1 MMMRT
6 ICRSKCKKIYERLYT
21 NRKPFGDYDLYKINN
36 EEELKILIGD
46 ACTFDDVNDVKNIT
60 KFPCIVCKKLVDEV
74 AYICVNIDTVIEEYR
89 NKANEL
95 ERLKNML

>member
-1 MMMRT
+1 MDDNRYG
-6 ICRSKCKKIYERLYT
+6 KIYERLYT
-21 NRKPFGDYDLYKINN
+21 NRKSFGDYDLYKINN

-95 ERLKNML
+95 ERLKNIL

>member
-1 MMMRT
+1 MMDDNRYG
-6 ICRSKCKKIYERLYT
+6 KIYERLYT
-21 NRKPFGDYDLYKINN
+21 NRKSFGDYDLYKINN

-46 ACTFDDVNDVKNIT
+46 ACTFDDVDDVKNIT

-95 ERLKNML
+95 ERLKNIL

>member
-1 MMMRT
+1 MDDNRYG
-6 ICRSKCKKIYERLYT
+6 KIYERLYT
-21 NRKPFGDYDLYKINN
+21 NRKSFGDYDLYKINN

-95 ERLKNML
+95 ERLKNILLDI

>member
-1 MMMRT
+1 MMDDNRYG
-6 ICRSKCKKIYERLYT
+6 KIYERLYT
-21 NRKPFGDYDLYKINN
+21 NRKSFGDYDLYKINN
-36 EEELKILIGD
+36 DEELKILIGD

-60 KFPCIVCKKLVDEV
+60 KFPCIVCKKLIDEV

-95 ERLKNML
+95 ERLKNIL

>member
-1 MMMRT
+1 MDDNRYG
-6 ICRSKCKKIYERLYT
+6 KIYERLYT
-21 NRKPFGDYDLYKINN
+21 NRKSFGHYDLYKINN
-36 EEELKILIGD
+36 DEELKILIGD
-46 ACTFDDVNDVKNIT
+46 ACTFDDMNDVKSIT

-95 ERLKNML
+95 ERLKNIL

>member
-1 MMMRT
+1 MMGDNRYG
-6 ICRSKCKKIYERLYT
+6 KIYKRLYT
-21 NRKPFGDYDLYKINN
+21 NRKSFGDYDLYKINN

-95 ERLKNML
+95 ERLKNILLDI

>member
-1 MMMRT
+1 MMGDNRYG
-6 ICRSKCKKIYERLYT
+6 KIYERLYT
-21 NRKPFGDYDLYKINN
+21 NRKSFGDYDLYKINN

-74 AYICVNIDTVIEEYR
+74 SYICVNIDTLIEEYK
-89 NKANEL
+89 NKANTL
-95 ERLKNML
+95 ERLKNIL

>member
-1 MMMRT
+1 MMDDNRYG
-6 ICRSKCKKIYERLYT
+6 KIYERLYT
-21 NRKPFGDYDLYKINN
+21 NRKSFGDYDLYKINN

-95 ERLKNML
+95 ERLKNIL

>member
-1 MMMRT
+1 MDDNRYG
-6 ICRSKCKKIYERLYT
+6 KIYERLYT
-21 NRKPFGDYDLYKINN
+21 NRKSFGDYDLYKINN

-74 AYICVNIDTVIEEYR
+74 AYICVNIDTLIEEYK

-95 ERLKNML
+95 ERLKNIL

>member
-1 MMMRT
+1 MMDDNRYGV
-6 ICRSKCKKIYERLYT
+6 IYEKLYT
-21 NRKPFGDYDLYKINN
+21 NRKSFGDYDLYKINN

-74 AYICVNIDTVIEEYR
+74 AYICVNIDTLIEEYK
-89 NKANEL
+89 NKANTL
-95 ERLKNML
+95 ERLKNIL

>member
-1 MMMRT
+1 MMGDNRYG
-6 ICRSKCKKIYERLYT
+6 KIYERLYE

-46 ACTFDDVNDVKNIT
+46 ACTFDDVDDVKNIT

-74 AYICVNIDTVIEEYR
+74 AYICVNIDTVIKEYR

-95 ERLKNML
+95 ERLKNIL

>member
-1 MMMRT
+1 MMDDNRYG
-6 ICRSKCKKIYERLYT
+6 KIYERLYT
-21 NRKPFGDYDLYKINN
+21 NRKSFGDYDLYKINN
-36 EEELKILIGD
+36 DEELKILIGD

-95 ERLKNML
+95 ERLKNIL

>member
-1 MMMRT
+1 MMDDNRYG
-6 ICRSKCKKIYERLYT
+6 KIYERLYT
-21 NRKPFGDYDLYKINN
+21 NRKSFGDYDLYKINN

-46 ACTFDDVNDVKNIT
+46 ACTVDDVNDVENIT
-60 KFPCIVCKKLVDEV
+60 KVPCIVCKKLVDEV

-95 ERLKNML
+95 ERLKNIL

>member
-1 MMMRT
+1 MMDDNRYG
-6 ICRSKCKKIYERLYT
+6 KIYERIYT
-21 NRKPFGDYDLYKINN
+21 NRKSFGDYDLYKINN

-46 ACTFDDVNDVKNIT
+46 ACTFDDANDVKNIT

-95 ERLKNML
+95 ERLKNIL

>member
-1 MMMRT
+1 MMDDNRYG
-6 ICRSKCKKIYERLYT
+6 KIYERLYV
-21 NRKPFGDYDLYKINN
+21 NRKSFGDYDLYKINN

-74 AYICVNIDTVIEEYR
+74 AYICVNIDTLIEEYK
-89 NKANEL
+89 NKANTL
-95 ERLKNML
+95 EKLKNIL

>member
-1 MMMRT
+1 MMGDNRYG
-6 ICRSKCKKIYERLYT
+6 KIYERLYT
-21 NRKPFGDYDLYKINN
+21 NRKSFGDYDLYKINN

-95 ERLKNML
+95 ERLKNIL

>member
-1 MMMRT
+1 MMDDNRYG
-6 ICRSKCKKIYERLYT
+6 KIYERSYT
-21 NRKPFGDYDLYKINN
+21 NRKSFGDYDLYKINN

-74 AYICVNIDTVIEEYR
+74 AYICVNIDTLIEEYK

-95 ERLKNML
+95 ERLKNIL

>member
-1 MMMRT
+1 MMDDNRYG
-6 ICRSKCKKIYERLYT
+6 KIYERLYT
-21 NRKPFGDYDLYKINN
+21 NRKQFGDYDLYKIIN
-36 EEELKILIGD
+36 EEKLKILIGD
-46 ACTFDDVNDVKNIT
+46 ACTFDDVDDVKNIT

-95 ERLKNML
+95 ERLKNIL

>member
-1 MMMRT
+1 MMEDSRYG
-6 ICRSKCKKIYERLYT
+6 KIYERLYK

-46 ACTFDDVNDVKNIT
+46 ACTFDDVDDVKNIT

-95 ERLKNML
+95 ERLKNIL

>member
-1 MMMRT
+1 MMDDN
-6 ICRSKCKKIYERLYT
+6 KYGKIYERLYV
-21 NRKPFGDYDLYKINN
+21 NRKSFGDYDLYKINN

-95 ERLKNML
+95 ERLKNIL

>member
-1 MMMRT
+1 MMDDNRYG
-6 ICRSKCKKIYERLYT
+6 KIYERLYT
-21 NRKPFGDYDLYKINN
+21 NRKSFGDYDLYKINN
-36 EEELKILIGD
+36 DEELKILIGD

-60 KFPCIVCKKLVDEV
+60 KFPCIACKKLVDEV

-95 ERLKNML
+95 ERLKNIL

>member
-1 MMMRT
+1 M
-6 ICRSKCKKIYERLYT
+6 
-21 NRKPFGDYDLYKINN
+21 
-36 EEELKILIGD
+36 
-46 ACTFDDVNDVKNIT
+46 NDVKNIT

-95 ERLKNML
+95 ERLKNIL

>member
-1 MMMRT
+1 MMDDNRYG
-6 ICRSKCKKIYERLYT
+6 KIYERLYI
-21 NRKPFGDYDLYKINN
+21 NRKSFGDYDLYKINN

-95 ERLKNML
+95 ERLKNIL

>member
-1 MMMRT
+1 MDDNRYD
-6 ICRSKCKKIYERLYT
+6 KIYERLYT
-21 NRKPFGDYDLYKINN
+21 NRKSFGDYDLYKINN
-36 EEELKILIGD
+36 DEELKILIGD

-95 ERLKNML
+95 ERLKNIL

>member
-1 MMMRT
+1 MMDDNRYG
-6 ICRSKCKKIYERLYT
+6 KIYERLYR
-21 NRKPFGDYDLYKINN
+21 NRKSFGDYDLYKINN
-36 EEELKILIGD
+36 DEELKILIGD

-95 ERLKNML
+95 ERLKNIL

>member
-1 MMMRT
+1 MMDDNRYG
-6 ICRSKCKKIYERLYT
+6 KIYERLYV
-21 NRKPFGDYDLYKINN
+21 NRKSFGDYDLYKINN

-95 ERLKNML
+95 ERLKNIL

>member
-1 MMMRT
+1 MIDDSRYG
-6 ICRSKCKKIYERLYT
+6 KIYERLYV
-21 NRKPFGDYDLYKINN
+21 NRKSFGDYDLYKINN

-95 ERLKNML
+95 ERLKNIL

>member
-1 MMMRT
+1 MDDNRYG
-6 ICRSKCKKIYERLYT
+6 KIYERLYV
-21 NRKPFGDYDLYKINN
+21 NRKSFGDYDLYKINN

-95 ERLKNML
+95 ERLKNIL